1 MSPSVRRRGTAK
13 SAQSAR
19 RIIFLTSIF
28 VAVLSSA
35 WVVGR
40 DMLMPKA
47 GVDQYQGM
55 VRLAP
60 DREGRCE
67 QFELDNRTGLIQPR
81 DAIPCGYDIT
91 RTESS
96 RPASG
101 SGSLGRLNGIA
112 DHFRSR

>member
-1 MSPSVRRRGTAK
+1 VSPSVRRRGKAK

-40 DMLMPKA
+40 DLLTPKA
-47 GVDQYQGM
+47 GGEQYQGM

-81 DAIPCGYDIT
+81 DAIPCGYDVT
-91 RTESS
+91 RAEST

-101 SGSLGRLNGIA
+101 SGSLGRLNGIS